1 MRDYKDL
8 IDKVFVLGFVWMTPL
23 SLVGIIRSGLLWM
36 LINGVEIEIPHI
48 YELPPRDEESGVA
61 SNEESVVGSNE
72 DGESVIAVDDD
83 EDSVTSQSEEEQ
95 AIQQESITSFWKL
108 KKEE

>member
-48 YELPPRDEESGVA
+48 YELPPKD
-61 SNEESVVGSNE
+61 EESVVGSNE